1 MRRVRVEVDEI
12 RLADLGL
19 PGRAF
24 EPQGSAQLPLMVVV
38 ELRQNR
44 DRILL
49 LRQHTLGRHLS
60 DVGRGKIHPV
70 VEAVLEL
77 RQFDP
82 LRVDGGDYLVELL
95 LRGDDDPARCDDLT
109 GFQQVLADLA
119 KLLDSSTQVFD
130 LVTAA
135 GDVLPHLVDDEDQC
149 LAGAAT
155 TGKLERPL
163 DDLADRDRRL
173 TARMRPRIC
182 RGIGR
187 RIEVVQHGTGTCNPL
202 GTRPDDG
209 PVSLVEGL
217 AEFDEILEPPFR
229 FEFDLQFGDVPFLGI
244 AEFPEKD
251 DVHQL
256 SDPLRDP
263 SGVLLL
269 GDLEKYDLGR
279 DLGVDQVQE
288 VSSPFVIQLPLEEP
302 RKVLTQNLRVLQ
314 SITEVLGERTLTGA
328 EEARDPDAYAF
339 VRLSRCFGDS
349 FEQHGI
355 LVPDAVRRYV
365 LAHLRVDRLLVGLV
379 DLDDLFDPLAQ
390 IPG

>member
-1 MRRVRVEVDEI
+1 MRRIGIEVDEI
-12 RLADLGL
+12 YLTDLGL
-19 PGRAF
+19 AARAF
-24 EPQGSAQLPLMVVV
+24 KPQGGIQLPLMVVV
-38 ELRQNR
+38 EFRQERNR
-44 DRILL
+44 RFF
-49 LRQHTLGRHLS
+49 LRQHPLRGDLS
-60 DVGRGKIHPV
+60 NVRRGKVHPV

-82 LRVDGGDYLVELL
+82 LRVDGGNHLVELL
-95 LRGDDDPARCDDLT
+95 LRGDDDPAGCDDLA

-119 KLLDSSTQVFD
+119 KLLDGGTQVFD
-130 LVTAA
+130 LVAAA
-135 GDVLPHLVDDEDQC
+135 GDVLPHFIDDEDQR

-155 TGKLERPL
+155 AGKLERPL
-163 DDLADRDRRL
+163 DDLADGDRWF
-173 TARMRPRIC
+173 TARMQPRIC

-187 RIEVVQHGTGTCNPL
+187 RVEVVQHGAGTCNPL

-256 SDPLRDP
+256 GDPLCDP
-263 SGVLLL
+263 SCVLLL

-279 DLGVDQVQE
+279 DLGVDQVEQIRN
-288 VSSPFVIQLPLEEP
+288 PFVIQLPLEEP

-314 SITEVLGERTLTGA
+314 SIAEVLGERTFARA
-328 EEARDPDAYAF
+328 EEARDPDAYAL

>member
-1 MRRVRVEVDEI
+1 M
-12 RLADLGL
+12 
-19 PGRAF
+19 
-24 EPQGSAQLPLMVVV
+24 
-38 ELRQNR
+38 R
-44 DRILL
+44 DRRLL
-49 LRQHTLGRHLS
+49 LRQYPLRCHFP
-60 DVGRGKIHPV
+60 DVGGGEVHPV

-82 LRVDGGDYLVELL
+82 LRVDGGDHLVELL
-95 LRGDDDPARCDDLT
+95 LRGDDDPAGCDDLP

-119 KLLDSSTQVFD
+119 KLLDGGTQVFD
-130 LVTAA
+130 LVAAA

-187 RIEVVQHGTGTCNPL
+187 RVEVVQHGAGTCNPL

-229 FEFDLQFGDVPFLGI
+229 FEFDLQFGDVPLLGVTKL
-244 AEFPEKD
+244 PEED

-256 SDPLRDP
+256 GDPLRDP

-302 RKVLTQNLRVLQ
+302 RKVLAQNLRVLQ
-314 SITEVLGERTLTGA
+314 SIAEVLGERTFARA
-328 EEARDPDAYAF
+328 EEARDPDAYAL
-339 VRLSRCFGDS
+339 VRLSRCFGD
-349 FEQHGI
+349 Q
-355 LVPDAVRRYV
+355 L
-365 LAHLRVDRLLVGLV
+365 
-379 DLDDLFDPLAQ
+379 
-390 IPG
+390 